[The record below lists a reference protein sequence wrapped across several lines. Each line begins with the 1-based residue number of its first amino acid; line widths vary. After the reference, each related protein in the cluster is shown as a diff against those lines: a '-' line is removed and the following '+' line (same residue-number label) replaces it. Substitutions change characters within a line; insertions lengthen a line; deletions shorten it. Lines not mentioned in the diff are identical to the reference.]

1 MATKVVFLT
10 ATGAGIWTVPS
21 DFGSITSVE
30 CIGAGGGGT
39 NSPALTTGNG
49 GGGGGAYSAIYNL
62 SLTPGSQISYSVG
75 AAGPNGAPGTD
86 GGNTWFN
93 GTSFLTSSVGA
104 KGGGGASGNTGGS
117 GGSSASSIGT
127 LLYSGG
133 NGGNGFAGTNIGG
146 GGGGS
151 AGPNGNGKDGGSV
164 LSAGGGGGGGGG
176 SNGGSSAA
184 GNNSSSINGGAG
196 GAGNSGTG
204 GGTGGTSNGVAT
216 SGTNGG
222 GGGGGG
228 ASSGLSATGAGGQ
241 QVIWTSTLGATAGPG
256 GGGGGR
262 ASLTGTYIANAGYG
276 GGAGGI
282 TFNNT
287 YSAQGIIV
295 ITYTTALNATSLR
308 SSGNLYSVGGD
319 EVFLTPG
326 SIQFNGSN
334 QYLSFPSSGLTLSG
348 ANWTMEA
355 YIYLTTY
362 SAGFSGIYS
371 SCIFGA
377 VNTSNQ
383 GFSLYLTG
391 TISSYTSINA
401 YGQVNISASYN
412 FSLNTWY
419 HVAVTHTAAGVWL
432 IYINGIALSTTNTT
446 AAGWSIITPYTIG
459 YARPSYQYYFPGYI
473 SNFRLTIGTLLYTSN
488 FTPPAAPLLSG
499 ANTSVLLNTSYG
511 TTASFLDSSNNNLT
525 ITRVSSPTSSN
536 VNPFTINT
544 VQRILNS
551 GLMQLSGVLDEV
563 FMVPGS
569 LQFNGVNQYLTIA
582 NSSTT
587 IIGSNNFTLECWAYQ
602 ASKAST
608 YPLIFGNYN
617 SSFVANTWGIF
628 FNRTDAPNGFVLN
641 AFNGSLF
648 LNTGSTNVSN
658 GWNHIAFVRNANT
671 INCFVNG
678 IQSSNTATYT
688 SSIDGGIQSSIYV
701 ADAGGN
707 DSPTFFNGNIT
718 NLRLTIGS
726 SLYNSNFTLPIA
738 PLLPD
743 ANTELLLNTPYNI
756 GNTATFSDS
765 SVNNLTVTQSNNVV
779 SVASS
784 PFNIYTASRLLSTG
798 TLQLGG
804 YFDEVTSF

>member
-1 MATKVVFLT
+1 MAT
-10 ATGAGIWTVPS
+10 
-21 DFGSITSVE
+21 
-30 CIGAGGGGT
+30 
-39 NSPALTTGNG
+39 
-49 GGGGGAYSAIYNL
+49 
-62 SLTPGSQISYSVG
+62 
-75 AAGPNGAPGTD
+75 
-86 GGNTWFN
+86 
-93 GTSFLTSSVGA
+93 
-104 KGGGGASGNTGGS
+104 
-117 GGSSASSIGT
+117 
-127 LLYSGG
+127 
-133 NGGNGFAGTNIGG
+133 
-146 GGGGS
+146 
-151 AGPNGNGKDGGSV
+151 
-164 LSAGGGGGGGGG
+164 
-176 SNGGSSAA
+176 
-184 GNNSSSINGGAG
+184 
-196 GAGNSGTG
+196 
-204 GGTGGTSNGVAT
+204 
-216 SGTNGG
+216 
-222 GGGGGG
+222 
-228 ASSGLSATGAGGQ
+228 
-241 QVIWTSTLGATAGPG
+241 
-256 GGGGGR
+256 
-262 ASLTGTYIANAGYG
+262 
-276 GGAGGI
+276 
-282 TFNNT
+282 
-287 YSAQGIIV
+287 
-295 ITYTTALNATSLR
+295 LNATSLR

-334 QYLSFPSSGLTLSG
+334 QYLSFPSTGLTLSG

-355 YIYLTTY
+355 YIYLTAY
-362 SAGFSGIYS
+362 SAGFTGIYA

-383 GFSLYLTG
+383 GFSLYLAG

-401 YGQVNISASYN
+401 FGQVNIGASYN

-432 IYINGIALSTTNTT
+432 IYINGIALSTTNIT
-446 AAGWSIITPYTIG
+446 AAGWSTITPYTIG
-459 YARPSYQYYFPGYI
+459 YARPMYQYYFPGYI

-551 GLMQLSGVLDEV
+551 GLMQLNGVLDEV

-688 SSIDGGIQSSIYV
+688 SSIDGRIQSSIYV
-701 ADAGGN
+701 ADAGGK

-784 PFNIYTASRLLSTG
+784 PFTNSTGSIAFNGGSTFLTVPANAGLVLGANNFTVESWIYHNGAAPGGGVTNDNTIIGQFTASPACTFFLQNTNLAPCLYDGTTQFTSTTTLSANTWTHVAWVRNNNVLSIYVNGANTTLSSASLTTNFTGNTVMNIGRAEAVNLRYFNGYLTNLRVVNGTAVYTSNFTPPTTSLTAIANTILLLNATSSSNYTTDSGLNNLTITNGNTTYSISSPLPYNIYTASRLLSTG